1 LRLHFFELKKMG
13 KSGVVRSVGF
23 MLWRNMKP
31 KYVDLVLPDN
41 TTSWKQGSFY
51 LDNPAS
57 ALLSGTG

>member
-1 LRLHFFELKKMG
+1 
-13 KSGVVRSVGF
+13 